1 MVLGCWGSKI
11 GMTQLF
17 EENKVVPVTA
27 IDLSGWL
34 IIGTKNLARD
44 GYCALIVAKL
54 RDRFEEKEFNLDW
67 LKKKNDYFVFV
78 REVKVD
84 SLPEG
89 LVLGSATNFIADFF
103 AKGSLINVTAN
114 SKGRGFAGA
123 VKRHGFK
130 GGRASHGDKTGRKP
144 GSIGF
149 MSACGKV
156 IKGKKMPGRMGGKQ
170 FTIQDLTLVEL
181 KDNLLFVKGSVP
193 GKSGS
198 LVYIQKSDNK

>member
-1 MVLGCWGSKI
+1 
-11 GMTQLF
+11 MTQLF
-17 EENKVVPVTA
+17 KENKVVPVTA

-67 LKKKNDYFVFV
+67 LKKKNDYFGFV
-78 REVKVD
+78 KEVKVD
-84 SLPEG
+84 SLPED
-89 LVLGSATNFIADFF
+89 LILGSATNFMADFF
-103 AKGSLINVTAN
+103 AKGSLISVTAN

-130 GGRASHGDKTGRKP
+130 GGKASHGDKTGRKP

-198 LVYIQKSDNK
+198 LVYMQKGDNK